1 MMDSQEFRDRADD
14 ALQNLHRRL
23 AIAGDRYGF
32 EADFAGGALAIE
44 FDDPPAKFVVSPNA
58 PVAQIWVSALQK
70 SFKLDWDPARDAF
83 ALAGGPTLKELVA
96 QSAGQL
102 LGEDVQL

>member
-1 MMDSQEFRDRADD
+1 MDSQEFRDRADD
-14 ALQNLHRRL
+14 ALKNLHRRL
-23 AIAGDRYGF
+23 AVAGEHYGF

-58 PVAQIWVSALQK
+58 PVTQIWVSALSK
-70 SFKLDWDPARDAF
+70 SFKLDWDPAREAF
-83 ALAGGPTLKELVA
+83 ALVGGPTLNELLA

-102 LGEDVQL
+102 LGEEVKL